1 MDVVELQCA
10 FYSLHVKMDL
20 SFYEDDQVFIIK
32 ACYFF
37 IFFKERLLELL
48 ELAI

>member
-32 ACYFF
+32 ACYLF
-37 IFFKERLLELL
+37 IFFQGEALG
-48 ELAI
+48 AS